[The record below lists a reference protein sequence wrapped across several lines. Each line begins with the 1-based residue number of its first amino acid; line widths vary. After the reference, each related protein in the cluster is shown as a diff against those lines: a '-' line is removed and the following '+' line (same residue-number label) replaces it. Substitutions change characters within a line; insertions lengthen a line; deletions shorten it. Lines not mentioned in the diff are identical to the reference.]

1 MASVADAPLSTVA
14 TTFGAAVLSND
25 ETAPLERLAA
35 IHDGPNRESARAISI
50 SRTMRS
56 LSKLRAGLLRLA
68 WERPTKRSRHHVAIG
83 LLNHV
88 GIAHKKLVKG
98 CHDLAALYRRR
109 AHLGNG
115 LWRSD

>member
-1 MASVADAPLSTVA
+1 MASVADAPLSTVV

-25 ETAPLERLAA
+25 QTAPLERQFMN
-35 IHDGPNRESARAISI
+35 GPNRESARAVSI

-68 WERPTKRSRHHVAIG
+68 WERPTERSRHYVAIG
-83 LLNHV
+83 LLNHI

-98 CHDLAALYRRR
+98 CHDLAALYRRQ
-109 AHLGNG
+109 ADLDND